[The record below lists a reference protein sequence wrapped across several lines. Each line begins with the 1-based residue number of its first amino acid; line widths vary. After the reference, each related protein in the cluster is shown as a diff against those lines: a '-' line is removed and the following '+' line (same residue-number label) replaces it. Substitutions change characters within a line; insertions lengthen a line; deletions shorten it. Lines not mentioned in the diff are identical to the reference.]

1 MLNSSLLTEEGGE
14 AFHLQTILILNG
26 TFKVTSLCLAL
37 CSFQYGGKKVSFFF
51 VAQQLKERV
60 TSFLL
65 FALLNFQLN
74 KENKTLKRISMLYM
88 AKLGPEIITEEINI
102 DEDDPSTDTEA
113 NSGSCNSV
121 HCQQQI
127 KGKHCC
133 WAYNTIAKVV

>member
-1 MLNSSLLTEEGGE
+1 MLNSSLLTEGGE
-14 AFHLQTILILNG
+14 ASHLQTILILNG
-26 TFKVTSLCLAL
+26 AFKVMSLCLAL
-37 CSFQYGGKKVSFFF
+37 CSFQYGGKNIFFL
-51 VAQQLKERV
+51 AQQLKERV

-127 KGKHCC
+127 KGKHFCC
-133 WAYNTIAKVV
+133 WAYITIVKVV

>member
-1 MLNSSLLTEEGGE
+1 MLNSSLLRGE
-14 AFHLQTILILNG
+14 SGQASHLQTILILNG
-26 TFKVTSLCLAL
+26 AFNLMLLFLLCLIDL
-37 CSFQYGGKKVSFFF
+37 LMIREKKNTVDFFF
-51 VAQQLKERV
+51 LVQQLKDRL

-65 FALLNFQLN
+65 FVLLHIQLN

-102 DEDDPSTDTEA
+102 DEDDSSTDTEA

-127 KGKHCC
+127 KGEHCC
-133 WAYNTIAKVV
+133 